1 MNELL
6 LEVATRQ
13 QALSQDMKHLQADD
27 TARAEEDED
36 EDEAG
41 EEGDGEEGEEPSY
54 LPPNRAPRPFPAV
67 ASPVA
72 IHGFSFSNGSG
83 HMYNSNVG
91 NIINNN
97 ISNVGNNN
105 SRNYYG

>member
-13 QALSQDMKHLQADD
+13 QELSQDMKHLQADG

-36 EDEAG
+36 E
-41 EEGDGEEGEEPSY
+41 EEEEEEEEEGEEPSH
-54 LPPNRAPRPFPAV
+54 LPPNQATTPAV
-67 ASPVA
+67 VSPNSVA